1 MAGPGR
7 GPERSDS
14 RDEDMPHTPPSAA
27 EARRLLASRK
37 IEKVVVLGAN
47 GTMGYGSAAL
57 FTQAV
62 PEVTFL
68 ARTKA
73 KAEEGLGA
81 AIKQVRSPTVANG
94 AKIGSYDADLEAA
107 VAEADLVFE
116 ALTEDFAVK
125 REMFDKVEKHRR
137 DDSIVATV
145 TSGLSINQL
154 CEGRSES
161 FRRHFLGLHFFNPP
175 NVIVGTELIAGD
187 DTDPEVVDF
196 VEAFSRI
203 RLGREMIRTAD
214 TPAFAGN
221 RVGFKVLNESAQLA
235 EELGPV
241 LVDRLV
247 GPYTGRALTPLAT
260 IDLVGWDIHGAIV
273 ENVYDNTDDE
283 AHEANKLPAYMAAL
297 MEKGVLGN
305 KTGRGFFYRDED
317 KKQHVLDP
325 GTGSYRPVSEVVL
338 PDLSYID
345 DVSALY
351 REGRYREGMQVFLA
365 AEGDEAAIARKV
377 VAGYVSYAF
386 HRVGEVTETIDGIDR
401 IMGMGFNW
409 APPSVLVDTMG
420 GAAEAV
426 GMIEKAGVPV
436 PPALEEAARTGKPER
451 FFDHPRINTGRFF
464 VAG

>member
-1 MAGPGR
+1 M
-7 GPERSDS
+7 ST
-14 RDEDMPHTPPSAA
+14 TPPSAS
-27 EARRLLASRK
+27 EVRRLRASRT
-37 IEKVVVLGAN
+37 IERVVVLGAN

-62 PEVTFL
+62 PHVTFL

-73 KAEEGLGA
+73 KAEGGLGA
-81 AIKQVRSPTVANG
+81 AVKQVRSPTVASRSAVG
-94 AKIGSYDADLEAA
+94 DYEHDLEAA
-107 VAEADLVFE
+107 VAGADLIFE

-125 REMFDKVEKHRR
+125 KDIFDKVEKFRR

-145 TSGLSINQL
+145 TSGLSINAL

-161 FRRHFLGLHFFNPP
+161 FRQNFLGLHFFNPP
-175 NVIVGTELIAGD
+175 NVIVGTELIAGSE
-187 DTDPEVVDF
+187 TDPQVLDF
-196 VEAFSRI
+196 IEAFARV

-221 RVGFKVLNESAQLA
+221 RVGFKVLNEAAQLA

-241 LVDRLV
+241 LVDTLI

-260 IDLVGWDIHGAIV
+260 IDLVGWDIHRAIV
-273 ENVYDNTDDE
+273 DNVYENTSDE
-283 AHEANKLPAYMAAL
+283 AHETNKLPAYMDHL
-297 MEKGVLGN
+297 MERGVLGD
-305 KTGRGFFYRDED
+305 KTGRGFFYRDDE

-325 GTGSYRPVSEVVL
+325 ASGDYRPVSEVQL

-345 DVSALY
+345 EVARLHA
-351 REGRYREGMQVFLA
+351 EGRYAEGMQVFLTA
-365 AEGDEAAIARKV
+365 DGDEAAIARKAI
-377 VAGYVSYAF
+377 AGYVSYAF
-386 HRVGEVTETIDGIDR
+386 HRVGEVTDTIDGIDR

-420 GAAEAV
+420 GAAVAV
-426 GMIEKAGVPV
+426 DMIEKAGLPV
-436 PPALEEAARTGKPER
+436 PANLEEAAKTGEPKR
-451 FFDHPRINTGRFF
+451 FFDNPRINVGKFF

>member
-1 MAGPGR
+1 
-7 GPERSDS
+7 
-14 RDEDMPHTPPSAA
+14 MPDTPPSAA

-37 IEKVVVLGAN
+37 IEKVTVLGAN

-68 ARTKA
+68 ARTKT

-81 AIKQVRSPTVANG
+81 AIKQVRSPTVANR
-94 AKIGSYDADLEAA
+94 AKVGSYDDDLEAA
-107 VAEADLVFE
+107 VSGADLVFE
-116 ALTEDFAVK
+116 ALTEDLAVK
-125 REMFDKVEKHRR
+125 KEMFDKVEKFRR

-145 TSGLSINQL
+145 TSGLSINAL

-175 NVIVGTELIAGD
+175 NVIVGTELIAGNE
-187 DTDPEVVDF
+187 TDPEIVDF
-196 VEAFSRI
+196 VEAFSRV

-221 RVGFKVLNESAQLA
+221 RVGFKVLNQAAQLA
-235 EELGPV
+235 EQLGPV
-241 LVDRLV
+241 LVDRLI
-247 GPYTGRALTPLAT
+247 GPYTGRAMTPLAT
-260 IDLVGWDIHGAIV
+260 IDLVGWDIHRAIV
-273 ENVYDNTDDE
+273 DNVFENTDDE
-283 AHEANKLPAYMAAL
+283 AHLANRLPGYMDRL

-305 KTGRGFFYRDED
+305 KTGRGFFHRDEE
-317 KKQHVLDP
+317 KKQYVLDP
-325 GTGSYRPVSEVVL
+325 ASSDYRPVSEISL

-345 DVSALY
+345 DVSRLY
-351 REGRYREGMQVFLA
+351 AEGRYREGMQVFLNA
-365 AEGDEAAIARKV
+365 DGHEAAVARRAI
-377 VAGYVSYAF
+377 AGYVSYAF

-409 APPSVLVDTMG
+409 APPSVLVDMMG
-420 GAAEAV
+420 GAAAAV

-436 PPALEEAARTGKPER
+436 PPMLEEAATTGEPKR
-451 FFDHPRINTGRFF
+451 FFDNPRINIGRFF